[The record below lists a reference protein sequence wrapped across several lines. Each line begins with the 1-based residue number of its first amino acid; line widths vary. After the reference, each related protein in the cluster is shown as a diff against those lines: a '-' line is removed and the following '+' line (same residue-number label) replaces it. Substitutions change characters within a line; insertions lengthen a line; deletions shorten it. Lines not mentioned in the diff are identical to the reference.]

1 MINKK
6 LRLWKKAM
14 AFVLSFMLLIP
25 SVALA
30 KDTEGLPDVSGT
42 EIVQVD
48 LNAEIEK
55 ALQESGMSENETA
68 DGTDI
73 FLGEDKDIISENDN
87 TEIDE
92 GISGTNIVDTED
104 IVSGEENVSDEDA
117 NIDTGENQEDI
128 DLQGEISAR
137 GVSMPVTELYITQVR
152 GKVNG
157 LDREEIIKNCGQ
169 DLHIAS
175 DASAEAKTVFDRDTI
190 RITMQYIGTHLAY
203 QKQTASGDVHMTA
216 SGIYDATT
224 NGSGAATSFKIDYI
238 LTPRDQDVKQTVF
251 EFVYRPYH
259 ADGNNYYP
267 EIYYRR
273 LTVNW
278 GESADA
284 GAAPTTPE
292 YTFDKATPD
301 QYVITGVTS
310 AMEYRL
316 EGAQEWTDCPD
327 GQFLVDIPYSEKT
340 TIYVRYKGENTQ
352 SKGIVLPPRPAAP
365 KFTYDKMHELLLPC
379 PTSDVEYI
387 LGDGTEF
394 ADFSE
399 EIMQTGNITEMI
411 NSLPTGYWSRLRIRN
426 KATDTQP
433 ASQEFRDIRIYYRV
447 DMRPIAFNE
456 NTCVFTMPEASF
468 FHYKIIAG
476 DIETEWR
483 AFANKEYSI
492 DSAIFEDRDNTILV
506 RKEATSSQC
515 AHSLPVKFF
524 VPKRVEGCKNVTL
537 DYLNEQLVG
546 FETGKNYEY
555 RIGKTASW
563 RAITV
568 NNGVFPVSWALG
580 EKEADLYIREKGT
593 STTPPS
599 AGKLFALPAR
609 SAAPTGIAVKYN
621 VAGYEDKAC
630 AIGVQD
636 NQQYSTDSGKTWKDC
651 TGGFVPLNDSV
662 KAYFRN
668 KSTPTA
674 FASLNTFIQVPA
686 RGGAPTVSYNQSTEC
701 LTLVKPTMEYST
713 GNEYMPVTG
722 DYVDL
727 SSYIDEL
734 TSNSYVWVR
743 YQGTEDKPSSRVK
756 NYRVYKRAAAPATV
770 TFDAATSTLSGV
782 TYKMQYKIGD
792 NGTWINI
799 PNSNPIDL
807 SSYASATENL
817 KIYVRMKYVN
827 NSSAASK
834 SVEFV
839 LPKK

>member
-203 QKQTASGDVHMTA
+203 QEQTASGDVHMTA

-224 NGSGAATSFKIDYI
+224 NGNGAATSFKIDYI

-284 GAAPTTPE
+284 GAAPTTPK

-316 EGAQEWTDCPD
+316 EGAQEWTECPD
-327 GQFLVDIPYSEKT
+327 GQFLADVPYDKST
-340 TIYVRYKGENTQ
+340 TVYVRYKGENTQ

-476 DIETEWR
+476 DIETEWK

-492 DSAIFEDRDNTILV
+492 DQAILDR
-506 RKEATSSQC
+506 
-515 AHSLPVKFF
+515 
-524 VPKRVEGCKNVTL
+524 
-537 DYLNEQLVG
+537 
-546 FETGKNYEY
+546 
-555 RIGKTASW
+555 
-563 RAITV
+563 
-568 NNGVFPVSWALG
+568 
-580 EKEADLYIREKGT
+580 
-593 STTPPS
+593 
-599 AGKLFALPAR
+599 
-609 SAAPTGIAVKYN
+609 
-621 VAGYEDKAC
+621 
-630 AIGVQD
+630 
-636 NQQYSTDSGKTWKDC
+636 
-651 TGGFVPLNDSV
+651 
-662 KAYFRN
+662 
-668 KSTPTA
+668 KSTLLNSSHGTL
-674 FASLNTFIQVPA
+674 SL
-686 RGGAPTVSYNQSTEC
+686 
-701 LTLVKPTMEYST
+701 M
-713 GNEYMPVTG
+713 
-722 DYVDL
+722 
-727 SSYIDEL
+727 
-734 TSNSYVWVR
+734 
-743 YQGTEDKPSSRVK
+743 PSS
-756 NYRVYKRAAAPATV
+756 A
-770 TFDAATSTLSGV
+770 
-782 TYKMQYKIGD
+782 
-792 NGTWINI
+792 
-799 PNSNPIDL
+799 
-807 SSYASATENL
+807 
-817 KIYVRMKYVN
+817 
-827 NSSAASK
+827 
-834 SVEFV
+834 
-839 LPKK
+839 

>member
-1 MINKK
+1 MKNEKI
-6 LRLWKKAM
+6 RLWKRAM
-14 AFVLSFMLLIP
+14 AFVLSFMLLMP
-25 SVALA
+25 SIALA
-30 KDTEGLPDVSGT
+30 KDMEDLSDVSET

-48 LNAEIEK
+48 LNSELEK
-55 ALQESGMSENETA
+55 ALQENTMLENESVE
-68 DGTDI
+68 GTEI
-73 FLGEDKDIISENDN
+73 FLGEDEDIISENDN
-87 TEIDE
+87 IETSEKIPDT
-92 GISGTNIVDTED
+92 GILDTEEVSDKDD
-104 IVSGEENVSDEDA
+104 ISDEDVA
-117 NIDTGENQEDI
+117 LDTEEEQEDI
-128 DLQGEISAR
+128 DSLEEISPQA
-137 GVSMPVTELYITQVR
+137 VSMPVTELYIHNVK
-152 GKVNG
+152 GKVDG
-157 LDREEIIKNCGQ
+157 QEEIEFINCGK

-175 DASAEAKTVFDRDTI
+175 SASAEAKTVFDRDTI

-203 QKQTASGDVHMTA
+203 QEQTASGDVHMTA

-251 EFVYRPYH
+251 EFIYRPYH

-394 ADFSE
+394 ADFPE
-399 EIMQTGNITEMI
+399 EIMQTGNLTEMI
-411 NSLPTGYWSRLRIRN
+411 NSIPKGYWSRLRIRN

-433 ASQEFRDIRIYYRV
+433 ASQECRNIQIYYRI

-476 DIETEWR
+476 DIETEWK

-492 DSAIFEDRDNTILV
+492 DHAIFEDRDNTILV
-506 RKEATSSQC
+506 RKEASVSQC

-524 VPKRVEGCKNVTL
+524 VPKRVEGCQNVTI

-651 TGGFVPLNDSV
+651 TGGFVPLNDSA

-727 SSYIDEL
+727 SSYIDGL
-734 TSNSYVWVR
+734 TANSYVWVR

-756 NYRVYKRAAAPATV
+756 NYRVYKRAAAPV

-827 NSSAASK
+827 N
-834 SVEFV
+834 
-839 LPKK
+839 LQR